1 MARARKSSE
10 EAATD
15 LLLAAGLLV
24 RRLRQEGASR
34 ELITWT
40 QVAIMHRL
48 EAGPAT
54 VADLARS
61 EFITPQSM
69 GGSIAA
75 LEEQGFVERKPHPTD
90 GRQFLVALTPAGERV
105 RKLSSSAKQAWLTS
119 AIGGLGPEDRE
130 ALLAAIDV
138 LRKLG
143 EQ

>member
-1 MARARKSSE
+1 MAKARRSQE
-10 EAATD
+10 ELATD

-24 RRLRQEGASR
+24 RRLRQEGASG

-54 VADLARS
+54 IADLARS
-61 EFITPQSM
+61 EFIKPQSM
-69 GGSIAA
+69 GGSVAA
-75 LEEQGFVERKPHPTD
+75 LEEQGFVERKPDAND

-105 RKLSSSAKQAWLTS
+105 RKASANAKQAWLIR
-119 AIGGLGPEDRE
+119 AIGKLSPEDRE
-130 ALLAAIDV
+130 ALLAAISV
-138 LRKLG
+138 LQKLS